1 MSIEKAKAYLRQFGA
16 EDRVIEFPVS
26 SATVE
31 LAAEAAHCE
40 PARIAKTLSFR
51 TNDGVILIVAAG
63 DTKIDN
69 PKYKARFGCKARML
83 AFEEVEPE
91 IGHAVGGVCPF
102 GVNDG
107 ITVYLDESLRRFET
121 VFPACGS
128 SNSAIEVTIRNWRNS
143 PVSRPGWTSARAGER
158 REHGCH
164 RAVRR
169 RGGQNCQSQGNR
181 TPYTNGSGKWS
192 KNAVFA
198 GIQHV
203 LRKSER
209 TVEKYRGRRAV

>member
-69 PKYKARFGCKARML
+69 PKYKAARRGCSR
-83 AFEEVEPE
+83 
-91 IGHAVGGVCPF
+91 
-102 GVNDG
+102 
-107 ITVYLDESLRRFET
+107 LRRSSRRS
-121 VFPACGS
+121 VMRSAACAR
-128 SNSAIEVTIRNWRNS
+128 SA
-143 PVSRPGWTSARAGER
+143 
-158 REHGCH
+158 
-164 RAVRR
+164 
-169 RGGQNCQSQGNR
+169 
-181 TPYTNGSGKWS
+181 
-192 KNAVFA
+192 
-198 GIQHV
+198 
-203 LRKSER
+203 
-209 TVEKYRGRRAV
+209 

>member
-40 PARIAKTLSFR
+40 PARIAKTLSFLVDGGCALVLSFR

-107 ITVYLDESLRRFET
+107 VTVYLDESLRRFET

-128 SNSAIEVTIRNWRNS
+128 SNSAIEVTIPELEKFSGFKAWVDICKGWRE
-143 PVSRPGWTSARAGER
+143 A
-158 REHGCH
+158 
-164 RAVRR
+164 
-169 RGGQNCQSQGNR
+169 
-181 TPYTNGSGKWS
+181 
-192 KNAVFA
+192 
-198 GIQHV
+198 
-203 LRKSER
+203 
-209 TVEKYRGRRAV
+209 